1 MTDLDAVIVG
11 SGPNGLTAA
20 VALARAGRSVLVLE
34 AAETIGGGVRTQ
46 QLTEPGYRHDVC
58 SAAFPLAIA
67 SPYLR
72 TLGLERHGLRFVHPS
87 APLAHPFDDGTAA
100 MLERSVAATAEGLG
114 AAGAAY
120 RRIVGPLVR
129 AAEPLFAEILRPPL
143 HLPRHPL
150 VLGRMAANGLVPA
163 TLLARRLPGDRAG
176 GLVAGLAAHSM
187 IELSRPPTGA
197 VALMF
202 AAAGHAYGWPIVE
215 GGAGRLAEALAGA
228 LRAAGGEIAAG
239 RRIDRMADLPPARA
253 ILFDLSP
260 PQVAAIAGDELP
272 GWYRRVL
279 RHHRRGPGVFKLDLA
294 LDGPLP
300 WTAPECRRAATVHLG
315 GTMAEVAAAEAAVRA
330 GRHPER
336 PFVLLAQPTL
346 FDASRAPAGKHVVW
360 AYCHV
365 PNGSTVDMRAPHR
378 GADRAVRSGRDGSR
392 PRASGARARRPR
404 GVERELPR
412 RRHRRGR
419 RRPGRHAGPPA
430 AAPGSLPHAEPT
442 PVSVLGLDTPRR
454 GRPWDVRI
462 PRRPL
467 RAATGAALDD

>member
-1 MTDLDAVIVG
+1 MTDLDAVVVG

-46 QLTEPGYRHDVC
+46 ELTEPGYRHDVC
-58 SAAFPLAIA
+58 SAAFPLALA

-72 TLGLERHGLRFVHPS
+72 TLGLERHGLRFVHPP
-87 APLAHPFDDGTAA
+87 APLAHPLDDGTAA

-120 RRIVGPLVR
+120 RRIVDPLVR

-150 VLGRMAANGLVPA
+150 VLGRMAAAGLVPA
-163 TLLARRLPGDRAG
+163 TLLGRRLPGDRAG

-202 AAAGHAYGWPIVE
+202 ATAGHAYGWPIVE
-215 GGAGRLAEALAGA
+215 GGAGRLAEALAGS
-228 LRAAGGEIAAG
+228 LRAAGGEIETG
-239 RRIDRMADLPPARA
+239 RRIGRMADLPPARA

-272 GWYRRVL
+272 GWYRRLL

-300 WTAPECRRAATVHLG
+300 WTAPECGRAATVHLG
-315 GTMAEVAAAEAAVRA
+315 GTMAEVAAGEAAVRA
-330 GRHPER
+330 GRHPAR

-346 FDASRAPAGKHVVW
+346 FDPSRAPAGKHVVW

-365 PNGSTVDMRAPHR
+365 PNGSTVDMTARIEAQIERFAPGAADLVRARAARAP
-378 GADRAVRSGRDGSR
+378 ADLEAANANYLGGDIG
-392 PRASGARARRPR
+392 G
-404 GVERELPR
+404 GVADL
-412 RRHRRGR
+412 
-419 RRPGRHAGPPA
+419 AGMLA
-430 AAPGSLPHAEPT
+430 
-442 PVSVLGLDTPRR
+442 
-454 GRPWDVRI
+454 
-462 PRRPL
+462 RPL
-467 RAATGAALDD
+467 PGPDPYHTPNSRLYLCSASTPPGAGVHGMCGYHAARSALRRALR

>member
-1 MTDLDAVIVG
+1 VTDLDAVVVG

-34 AAETIGGGVRTQ
+34 AAETICGGVRTQ
-46 QLTEPGYRHDVC
+46 ELTEPGYRHDVC
-58 SAAFPLAIA
+58 SAAFPLALA

-72 TLGLERHGLRFVHPS
+72 TLGLERYGLRFVHPP
-87 APLAHPFDDGTAA
+87 APLAHPLDDGTAA

-120 RRIVGPLVR
+120 RRIVDPLVR

-150 VLGRMAANGLVPA
+150 VLGRMAAAGLVPA
-163 TLLARRLPGDRAG
+163 TLLGSRLSGDRAG

-202 AAAGHAYGWPIVE
+202 ATAGHAYGWPIVE
-215 GGAGRLAEALAGA
+215 GGSGRLAEALVGS
-228 LRAAGGEIAAG
+228 LRAAGVEIETG
-239 RRIDRMADLPPARA
+239 RRIGCMADLPPAQA

-272 GWYRRVL
+272 GWYRRLL

-300 WTAPECRRAATVHLG
+300 WTAPECGRPPFTWAA
-315 GTMAEVAAAEAAVRA
+315 RWP
-330 GRHPER
+330 RWPRER
-336 PFVLLAQPTL
+336 PRSV
-346 FDASRAPAGKHVVW
+346 PA
-360 AYCHV
+360 AI
-365 PNGSTVDMRAPHR
+365 PR
-378 GADRAVRSGRDGSR
+378 DRSCCSHSR
-392 PRASGARARRPR
+392 PSST
-404 GVERELPR
+404 
-412 RRHRRGR
+412 RRGLRPASTSSGPTATCRTDR
-419 RRPGRHAGPPA
+419 RW
-430 AAPGSLPHAEPT
+430 T
-442 PVSVLGLDTPRR
+442 
-454 GRPWDVRI
+454 
-462 PRRPL
+462 
-467 RAATGAALDD
+467 

>member
-1 MTDLDAVIVG
+1 VTDLDAVVVG

-34 AAETIGGGVRTQ
+34 AAETICGGVRTQ
-46 QLTEPGYRHDVC
+46 ELTEPGYRHDVC
-58 SAAFPLAIA
+58 SAAFPLALA

-72 TLGLERHGLRFVHPS
+72 TLGLERYGLRFVHPP
-87 APLAHPFDDGTAA
+87 APLAHPLDDGTAA

-120 RRIVGPLVR
+120 RRIVDPLVR

-150 VLGRMAANGLVPA
+150 VLGRMAAAGLVPA
-163 TLLARRLPGDRAG
+163 TLLGSRLSGDRAG

-202 AAAGHAYGWPIVE
+202 ATAGHAYGWPIVE
-215 GGAGRLAEALAGA
+215 GGSGRLAEALVGS
-228 LRAAGGEIAAG
+228 LRAAGVEIETG
-239 RRIDRMADLPPARA
+239 RRIGCMADLPPAQA

-272 GWYRRVL
+272 GWYRRLL

-300 WTAPECRRAATVHLG
+300 WTAPECGRAATVHLG
-315 GTMAEVAAAEAAVRA
+315 GTMAEVAAGEAAVRA
-330 GRHPER
+330 GRHPAR

-346 FDASRAPAGKHVVW
+346 FDPSRAPAGKHVVW

-365 PNGSTVDMRAPHR
+365 PNGSTVDMTARIEAQIERFAPGAADLVRARTARAP
-378 GADRAVRSGRDGSR
+378 ADLEAVNANYLGGDIGGGVADLAGMLAR
-392 PRASGARARRPR
+392 P
-404 GVERELPR
+404 LPR
-412 RRHRRGR
+412 PDPYHTPNSRLYLCSASTPPGAGVHGMCGYHAARSALRR
-419 RRPGRHAGPPA
+419 A
-430 AAPGSLPHAEPT
+430 
-442 PVSVLGLDTPRR
+442 
-454 GRPWDVRI
+454 
-462 PRRPL
+462 L
-467 RAATGAALDD
+467 R